1 MLLGEKN
8 LIINLWILMFYEKKV
23 ELKSVIIGKVL
34 EII

>member
-23 ELKSVIIGKVL
+23 ELKSVIVGKVL